1 MLICPRAPPPCACL
15 SLTTD
20 AMAPTAAWP
29 ELRCAALRCGRYL
42 VRGFLA
48 SGGMGCVLDA
58 EDIVAR
64 RRVALKARSSGSAAN
79 IWSSGVVTCAFGLR
93 CNNLRFVVLPAAPV
107 HHHSAAVPQRGTVM
121 VIAAATAAASD
132 PI

>member
-1 MLICPRAPPPCACL
+1 MQG
-15 SLTTD
+15 
-20 AMAPTAAWP
+20 MAAEVA
-29 ELRCAALRCGRYL
+29 LRNGERVSVSDHGRHRSSRRLACAAMRCGRYL

-79 IWSSGVVTCAFGLR
+79 IWSSYMR
-93 CNNLRFVVLPAAPV
+93 IWAAL
-107 HHHSAAVPQRGTVM
+107 
-121 VIAAATAAASD
+121 
-132 PI
+132 